1 MASKKNSRKKVSKKV
16 AKTTSKVGHM
26 TYKLGDLFYVGKDLQ
41 TMEVAFINAGKA
53 FMKPI
58 GGFIVEAVLDE
69 RGYDRKGVPAVALQV
84 VEKIGQEVVE
94 KVYKEQERVLFGHA
108 MGSGAV

>member
-16 AKTTSKVGHM
+16 AKTTSNVGHI
-26 TYKLGDLFYVGKDLQ
+26 TYKLGDLFYVGKDFQ

-58 GGFIVEAVLDE
+58 GGFIVEAVIDEWGLD
-69 RGYDRKGVPAVALQV
+69 RNGIPAVSV
-84 VEKIGQEVVE
+84 KMVDRITE
-94 KVYKEQERVLFGHA
+94 KVAKAIQDPYSVSQHTP
-108 MGSGAV
+108 SGAV